1 MNNSVRKAAD
11 LIAASQGITI
21 LTGAGVSKESGV
33 PTFRDAME
41 GLWARFDPQ
50 QLATPSAFMENPK
63 LVWEWYE
70 YRREMVRRAQPNPG
84 HLALA
89 ELERRFPVRALIT
102 QNVDDLHEQAGSQQV
117 IHLHGKIAGNRCFY
131 NCQGEPTMV
140 DVEAFA
146 WDRTAGP
153 PPCPYCGR
161 WVRPDVVWF
170 GESLP
175 TAALEAAVESI
186 RRSDVMIVIGTSG
199 VVQPAASLAVTAH
212 RAGAA
217 VIEVNPDETPIS
229 PIAQVR
235 LVGPSGQ
242 LLPQVIA
249 ALDEEKST

>member
-1 MNNSVRKAAD
+1 
-11 LIAASQGITI
+11 
-21 LTGAGVSKESGV
+21 
-33 PTFRDAME
+33 
-41 GLWARFDPQ
+41 
-50 QLATPSAFMENPK
+50 
-63 LVWEWYE
+63 
-70 YRREMVRRAQPNPG
+70 MVRRAQPNPG

-102 QNVDDLHEQAGSQQV
+102 QNVDDLHEQARSQQV

-146 WDRTAGP
+146 WDRAAGP

-186 RRSDVMIVIGTSG
+186 RRADVMIVIGTSG

-229 PIAQVR
+229 AVAQVR